1 MRKKKIREE
10 NKTREKKT
18 NFWREKEIRE
28 KRKYWEKK
36 KSIPKKKIF
45 ILNKN
50 WNLKVKKLKLQRNWN
65 FEKIETL
72 TKFILSGKPYLLDIA
87 GVYRILC
94 FIHAVLYTLTKM
106 MVKQI
111 KKMNRPQA
119 VSYSFRPSVTDRK
132 IYNVGFREEKS
143 ATGR

>member
-1 MRKKKIREE
+1 MKIFFRENNGRKK
-10 NKTREKKT
+10 N
-18 NFWREKEIRE
+18 
-28 KRKYWEKK
+28 WEKK
-36 KSIPKKKIF
+36 KFERKIKLEKKKQIFGEKKKFERKENIERKKYIFQKKKIF

-111 KKMNRPQA
+111 KKN
-119 VSYSFRPSVTDRK
+119 
-132 IYNVGFREEKS
+132 E
-143 ATGR
+143 

>member
-10 NKTREKKT
+10 NKTREKKQI
-18 NFWREKEIRE
+18 FG
-28 KRKYWEKK
+28 EKK
-36 KSIPKKKIF
+36 KFERKENIERKKNLFQKKKKIF

-111 KKMNRPQA
+111 KKN
-119 VSYSFRPSVTDRK
+119 
-132 IYNVGFREEKS
+132 E
-143 ATGR
+143 